1 MMIRKGMTIVSKNG
15 SFEVIGVWWLGNK
28 QIRFELKNL
37 QSGDYTEVLNDYL
50 QDKLS
55 LGEIQVK

>member
-1 MMIRKGMTIVSKNG
+1 MMIRKGMIIVSKNG
-15 SFEVIGVWWLGNK
+15 SFEVIGVWWLGDK
-28 QIRFELKNL
+28 QTRFELKNL

-55 LGEIQVK
+55 LGEIQIK